1 MSEKE
6 LLSFISQTNQRT
18 FTFIDLDS
26 WRRKKRL
33 PELTS
38 TEKLIFISQV
48 KYFHYLDIAYIKGKN
63 KYYYLFKYKNYKELK
78 DEKVI
83 PFYLKKSGNNFCYQV
98 SS

>member
-1 MSEKE
+1 MLEKE
-6 LLSFISQTNQRT
+6 LLSFISQTKQKK

-26 WRRKKRL
+26 WRRKKGL

-48 KYFHYLDIAYIKGKN
+48 KYFHYLDTAYIKGKN
-63 KYYYLFKYKNYKELK
+63 KYYYLFKYRNYPELK

-83 PFYLKKSGNNFCYQV
+83 PFYPKTHRNNLCYQV